1 MIRRSLAYPCRRT
14 SGAAG
19 VRERG
24 SASIQLV
31 ILMPALFALM
41 FLGVQAA
48 LMYQGRTIVL
58 AAAQEGAR
66 VAAAEH
72 GTAAGGITTARAFV
86 ASTSAGMTNVT
97 AQASRS
103 AVDVRVTVSAHTVSV
118 IPGWNPLISQSAS
131 MPVEKVTG

>member
-1 MIRRSLAYPCRRT
+1 MNRPSLACSRRS
-14 SGAAG
+14 SGVAG
-19 VRERG
+19 VGERG

-72 GTAAGGITTARAFV
+72 GTAAQGITTARSFV

-97 AQASRS
+97 AQADRS
-103 AVDVRVTVSAHTVSV
+103 AVAVRVTVSAHTVSV